1 MNSSATNHI
10 IIKHIGPFA
19 VTYLRYQVVDF
30 SSYFYM
36 DASPFMTSFE
46 TQVDIYALI
55 RPFSYEIWLILLFL
69 PPLYFI
75 VMGLA
80 DKVFNG
86 MAHWFH
92 LLDFVY
98 RNLLKQVDK
107 VPVLSVY
114 NTILSQIWIFGAF
127 VMTTLYIGKF

>member
-1 MNSSATNHI
+1 
-10 IIKHIGPFA
+10 
-19 VTYLRYQVVDF
+19 
-30 SSYFYM
+30 M

-55 RPFSYEIWLILLFL
+55 RPFNYDIWVILLFL
-69 PPLYFI
+69 PPFYWI

-86 MAHWFH
+86 MAHWFF

-107 VPVLSVY
+107 VPVSSVY